1 MASQPIQGNGND
13 IHRSRSW
20 MYALGFSRGWSPLI
34 DLLIAISAFLL
45 TMLLWIINSDSI
57 PELSDS
63 LQTLVLAMAIISAV
77 SLLWRRRFP
86 VLVHVVVTACFA
98 VTSFGPLG
106 YGVVAA
112 DFSLYSLGRYARD
125 ERASLL
131 AMLLFLFVLSV
142 DEFWMGNVGF
152 SAFLQLFLGVAI
164 WYTGQRL
171 KLRSEHLRLL
181 EERARDLE
189 ERRHLEAEQAVA
201 EERSRIARELHDI
214 VAHQLSLMTVQAG
227 AAKTVARTDIESA
240 LNAMEAVEQAG
251 RQALTEMRHLL
262 NVLRTTDAGGEL
274 TPQPGCADLAKL
286 AAEVSAAGVEV
297 DLDTLDALDTGGELE
312 NLAPRV
318 DLAIYRIVQEAL
330 TNVMKHAGDNAKVSV
345 RVAAGEEGVELSVC
359 DNGRGSGDAPG
370 RGYGI
375 EGMRERV
382 ALLGGWLTAET
393 PSSGG
398 FEVRAFLPYGES
410 SA

>member
-1 MASQPIQGNGND
+1 MALLQIQNNGND
-13 IHRSRSW
+13 IHRTRSW
-20 MYALGFSRGWSPLI
+20 MYSLGLSRGWPFI
-34 DLLIAISAFLL
+34 FDLLIATSAFLL
-45 TMLLWIINSDSI
+45 TMFLWVANRDSI
-57 PELSDS
+57 PELSDP
-63 LQTLVLAMAIISAV
+63 LRALLLVMAIISAI
-77 SLLWRRRFP
+77 SLLWRQRFP
-86 VLVHVVVTACFA
+86 VLVHLVVTACFA

-131 AMLLFLFVLSV
+131 AMLFFLFVLSV
-142 DEFWMGNVGF
+142 DELWMGTVSF
-152 SAFLQLFLGVAI
+152 SAFFQLFLGGAI

-171 KLRSEHLRLL
+171 KLRSEHLRLHQ
-181 EERARDLE
+181 ERAQDLE
-189 ERRHLEAEQAVA
+189 ERRYLEAEQAVA

-227 AAKTVARTDIESA
+227 AAKTVARTDIDSA

-274 TPQPGCADLAKL
+274 TPQPGFADLEEL
-286 AAEVSAAGVEV
+286 AAEVSEAGVEV
-297 DLDTLDALDTGGELE
+297 DLDTLDTEGELE
-312 NLAPRV
+312 NLVPRV
-318 DLAIYRIVQEAL
+318 DLSVYRIVQEAL

-359 DNGRGSGDAPG
+359 DNGRGSGDAPE
-370 RGYGI
+370 RGFGI

-382 ALLGGWLTAET
+382 ALLGGWLKTEA
-393 PSSGG
+393 PSAGG

-410 SA
+410 RA

>member
-1 MASQPIQGNGND
+1 MASLQIQNNGND
-13 IHRSRSW
+13 IHRTRSW
-20 MYALGFSRGWSPLI
+20 MYSLGLSRGRPFI
-34 DLLIAISAFLL
+34 FDLLIATSAFLL
-45 TMLLWIINSDSI
+45 TMFLWVANRDSI
-57 PELSDS
+57 PEISDP
-63 LQTLVLAMAIISAV
+63 LRALLLVMAIISAI
-77 SLLWRRRFP
+77 SLLWRQRFP
-86 VLVHVVVTACFA
+86 VLVHLVVTACFA

-131 AMLLFLFVLSV
+131 AMLFFLFVLSV
-142 DEFWMGNVGF
+142 DELWMGAVSF
-152 SAFLQLFLGVAI
+152 SAFFQIFLGGAI

-171 KLRSEHLRLL
+171 KLRSEHLRLHQ
-181 EERARDLE
+181 ERAQDLE
-189 ERRHLEAEQAVA
+189 ERRYLEAEQAVA

-274 TPQPGCADLAKL
+274 TPQPGCADLEEL

-297 DLDTLDALDTGGELE
+297 DLVSLDTEGELE

-318 DLAIYRIVQEAL
+318 DLSVYRIVQEAL
-330 TNVMKHAGDNAKVSV
+330 TNVIKHAGDNAKVSV

-359 DNGRGSGDAPG
+359 DNGRGSGDAPE
-370 RGYGI
+370 RGFGI
-375 EGMRERV
+375 KGMRERV
-382 ALLGGWLTAET
+382 ALLGGWLKTEA
-393 PSSGG
+393 PSVGG

-410 SA
+410 RE

>member
-1 MASQPIQGNGND
+1 MASTQVQGGGTD
-13 IHRSRSW
+13 IHGTRSW
-20 MYALGFSRGWSPLI
+20 MDSLGFSPGWSPFV
-34 DLLIAISAFLL
+34 DLLIGISAFVL
-45 TMLLWIINSDSI
+45 TIVLWGANRDSI
-57 PELSDS
+57 PELSDP
-63 LQTLVLAMAIISAV
+63 LRALLMAMAVVSAI

-106 YGVVAA
+106 LGVVAA
-112 DFSLYSLGRYARD
+112 AFSLYSLGRYARD

-131 AMLLFLFVLSV
+131 AMLFFLFVLSV
-142 DEFWMGNVGF
+142 DEFWMGNVGIDAF
-152 SAFLQLFLGVAI
+152 SQLFLGVAI

-181 EERARDLE
+181 EARARDLE

-227 AAKTVARTDIESA
+227 AAKTVAKTDIESA
-240 LNAMEAVEQAG
+240 SNAMEAVEQAG

-274 TPQPGCADLAKL
+274 APQPGCADLQKL
-286 AAEVSAAGVEV
+286 ASEVNAAGIQV
-297 DLDTLDALDTGGELE
+297 DLDTMGELE
-312 NLAPRV
+312 NLAPRL
-318 DLAIYRIVQEAL
+318 DLTVYRIVQEAL
-330 TNVMKHAGDNAKVSV
+330 TNVLKHAGDAANVSV

-359 DNGRGSGDAPG
+359 DNGRGAGDAPG

-382 ALLGGWLTAET
+382 ALLGGWLKAES

-410 SA
+410 SG